1 MHFDRLKRREFI
13 TLLGGA
19 AAWPLASHAQT
30 PDKLPLIGFLG
41 ANTPAT
47 QGPWTAAFFHR
58 LRELGWV
65 EGRTMSVE
73 YRWAEGHRE
82 RAVELAAEFV
92 RLKVDLIF
100 TSGTAN
106 VLAAKQ
112 ATSTIPIVFAAAADP
127 VGTGVVASLAKPGG
141 NVTGLSVQQPD
152 LAGKRLEMLYEA
164 VPALRRLAIIGN
176 AGAAGSVA
184 DMGEA
189 EDAARRLG
197 FDVVRLEFRR
207 SEDIV
212 PVFEK
217 LEDRRTDAL
226 YVASDP
232 LVTTNRLRINVL
244 ALGARLPTMHGIRE
258 HAEDGGFISYGT
270 NFPDL
275 FRRAGD
281 LVDKVLRGGKPA
293 DIPVAQPTKFDLVIN
308 LITAKALRIAVPP
321 TLLARADEVIE

>member
-1 MHFDRLKRREFI
+1 MKRREFI
-13 TLLGGA
+13 TLLGSA
-19 AAWPLASHAQT
+19 TAWPLAAHAQA
-30 PDKLPLIGFLG
+30 PDKLPVIGFLG
-41 ANTPAT
+41 SNTPAT
-47 QGPWTAAFFHR
+47 QGPWTAAFFGR

-73 YRWAEGHRE
+73 YRWAEGRQE

-92 RLKVDLIF
+92 RLKADLIF

-127 VGTGVVASLAKPGG
+127 VGTGVVATLAKPGG
-141 NVTGLSVQQPD
+141 NITGLSVQQPD
-152 LAGKRLEMLYEA
+152 LAGKRLEILHEA
-164 VPALRRLAIIGN
+164 VPGLRRLAIIGN

-197 FDVVRLEFRR
+197 FDVLRLEFRR

-212 PVFEK
+212 PLFEK
-217 LEDRRTDAL
+217 LGDRRTDAL

-258 HAEDGGFISYGT
+258 QAEDGGFMSYGT

-281 LVDKVLRGGKPA
+281 LVDKVLRGAKPA
-293 DIPVAQPTKFDLVIN
+293 DIPVAQPIKFDLVIN
-308 LITAKALRIAVPP
+308 LITAKALRIAIPP
-321 TLLARADEVIE
+321 SLLARADEVIE

>member
-1 MHFDRLKRREFI
+1 MRRREFI
-13 TLLGGA
+13 ALGGAA
-19 AAWPLASHAQT
+19 AAWPLAARAQT
-30 PDKLPLIGFLG
+30 SDKLPVIGFLG
-41 ANTPAT
+41 SNTPAT

-73 YRWAEGHRE
+73 YRWAEGRRE
-82 RAVELAAEFV
+82 RAAEFAADFV
-92 RLKVDLIF
+92 RLKVDLIL

-112 ATSTIPIVFAAAADP
+112 ATSIIPIVFAAAADP
-127 VGTGVVASLAKPGG
+127 VGTGVVATLAKPGG
-141 NVTGLSVQQPD
+141 NITGFSVQQPD
-152 LAGKRLEMLYEA
+152 LAGKRLEILREA
-164 VPALRRLAIIGN
+164 VPGLRRLAIIGN
-176 AGAAGSVA
+176 GGAAGSVA

-197 FDVVRLEFRR
+197 FDVLRLEFRR
-207 SEDIV
+207 SDDIV
-212 PVFEK
+212 PLFEK
-217 LEDRRTDAL
+217 LEHRRADAL

-258 HAEDGGFISYGT
+258 QAEDGGFISYGT
-270 NFPDL
+270 SFPDL

-281 LVDKVLRGGKPA
+281 LVNKVLRGEKPA

-308 LITAKALRIAVPP
+308 LITAKALRITIPP
-321 TLLARADEVIE
+321 TLLTRADEVIE